1 MQGSVPEVATVQSP
15 AQTQAEIQAQAQAK
29 IQTQSQTEAQPPIQV
44 PQKTPKTPRYRRT
57 KQYHLYTPEQ
67 KATIAKY
74 AAEHGNTKAA
84 NRFTKELGIIVP
96 ESTIRTFKKAYYAK
110 LSEGK
115 QPDEITEI
123 PLRRRGRPRKDGVK
137 REGPTP
143 KAAGGARTDIMQIA
157 ETPGFLEMTGDLSL
171 STFSVSVLITTY
183 SCLCHYNFNFFMYT
197 SSFFVRI

>member
-1 MQGSVPEVATVQSP
+1 MADPEIKTDSTALESIVQIASVPEATP
-15 AQTQAEIQAQAQAK
+15 AEEQPE
-29 IQTQSQTEAQPPIQV
+29 QTETPAST
-44 PQKTPKTPRYRRT
+44 PQKGRKTPRYRKT

-74 AAEHGNTKAA
+74 AAEHGNTKAS

-123 PLRRRGRPRKDGVK
+123 PLRRRGRPRKLEGDTTKSVK
-137 REGPTP
+137 ATP
-143 KAAGGARTDIMQIA
+143 VKATGSKTEMMQIA
-157 ETPGFLEMTGDLSL
+157 NTPGFLEMTGDISM
-171 STFSVSVLITTY
+171 STISVSI
-183 SCLCHYNFNFFMYT
+183 
-197 SSFFVRI
+197 SFLSP